1 MSIGPVSGPGRA
13 WMFLQ
18 NGTFG
23 KPLPLMDSQTG
34 APQDVWVDV
43 NTHVHANWV
52 FSAPGTYLARLTFSA
67 DTLDGR
73 HVSATTVL
81 RFAVGSATSTQD
93 ALALD
98 ASAVLDAGA
107 AGPTTSTPATTQEA
121 SPAPGSGSRT
131 TLLVGGGVVVL
142 ALVGGAWILLRARAT
157 ARERAR
163 AQAEVRADREVRTGT
178 GPTAEARPGTTAG
191 TGAEAKTGAGTVPDA
206 GAPADAGAR
215 ADREVRTG
223 AGPTAEGPTGTA
235 QPRGGRE

>member
-107 AGPTTSTPATTQEA
+107 AGATPSTPATTQDA
-121 SPAPGSGSRT
+121 SPAPGSGSRA
-131 TLLVGGGVVVL
+131 TLLVGGGVVAL
-142 ALVGGAWILLRARAT
+142 ALVGGAWILLRTRAT

-163 AQAEVRADREVRTGT
+163 AQAEVRADREAGSGAGSTTEGPTGT
-178 GPTAEARPGTTAG
+178 A
-191 TGAEAKTGAGTVPDA
+191 PDA
-206 GAPADAGAR
+206 GAPAGAGAQ
-215 ADREVRTG
+215 ADREAGTG
-223 AGPTAEGPTGTA
+223 TSTTTEGPTGTT